1 MAALELIDVTVR
13 LGGRVALD
21 NVSLRI
27 TEGERVALIGPNG
40 GGKTT
45 LLRALAGLVTPDS
58 GTVRPG
64 GSRIEIARRLAYV
77 QQEEFWEFK
86 FSVRDVVACGRFAHG
101 DSDGAAVDR
110 ALARVG
116 LESFADRAIT
126 SLSGGER
133 RRVFV
138 ARALAQETK
147 ALLLDEPTTALD
159 LKHREA
165 VLHAARDFD
174 GTIVMATHDLDG
186 VRSLADRV
194 VALRDGRIM
203 HEGTPDEVL
212 SDANVRELFF
222 GDPLLGDQLFGE
234 TGRG

>member
-1 MAALELIDVTVR
+1 MAALELVGVTVR

-21 NVSLRI
+21 DVSL
-27 TEGERVALIGPNG
+27 TVAEGERVALIGPNG

-45 LLRALAGLVTPDS
+45 LLRALAGLVRLDS
-58 GTVRPG
+58 GTVRPA
-64 GSRIEIARRLAYV
+64 GSRMEIARQLAYV
-77 QQEEFWEFK
+77 QQEEFWEFD
-86 FSVRDVVACGRFAHG
+86 FPVRDVVACGRFAHG
-101 DSDGAAVDR
+101 GSGGTSVDA

-138 ARALAQETK
+138 ARALAQETS

-165 VLHAARDFD
+165 VLRAAREFD
-174 GTIVMATHDLDG
+174 GTIVMATHDLDS

-194 VALRDGRIM
+194 VALRAGRIVR
-203 HEGTPDEVL
+203 EGTPDEVL
-212 SDANVRELFF
+212 SDASVRELFF
-222 GDPLLGDQLFGE
+222 G
-234 TGRG
+234 

>member
-1 MAALELIDVTVR
+1 MAALELVGVTVR

-21 NVSLRI
+21 NVSL
-27 TEGERVALIGPNG
+27 TVEEGERVALVGPNG

-58 GTVRPG
+58 GTIRPG
-64 GSRIEIARRLAYV
+64 GTRLEIARRLAYV
-77 QQEEFWEFK
+77 QQEEFWEFD
-86 FSVRDVVACGRFAHG
+86 FPVRDVVACGRFAHG

-138 ARALAQETK
+138 ARALAQETA

-165 VLHAARDFD
+165 VLHAAREFD
-174 GTIVMATHDLDG
+174 GTIVMATHDLDS

-194 VALRDGRIM
+194 VALRAGRITL
-203 HEGTPDEVL
+203 EGTPDEVL
-212 SDANVRELFF
+212 SDANLRELFF
-222 GDPLLGDQLFGE
+222 GGQSLGE
-234 TGRG
+234 TALG